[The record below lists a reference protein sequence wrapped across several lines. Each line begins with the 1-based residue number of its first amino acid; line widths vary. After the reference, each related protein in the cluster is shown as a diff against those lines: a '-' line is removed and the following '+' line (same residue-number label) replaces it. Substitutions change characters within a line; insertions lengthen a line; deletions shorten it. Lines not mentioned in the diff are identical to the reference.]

1 MRRETGEGRRE
12 RGEGEEKL
20 KLRHHELD
28 AWKTAVE
35 LVREVYDLTTGFP
48 AQERFGLTSQM
59 RRAAVS
65 IPSNIAEGAA
75 RGTTKEYVR
84 FLSVARGSI
93 AELETQL
100 RIAIQLGFT
109 DAGRAATLDA
119 SIERTFALL
128 SGLLRSLK
136 KGVSS

>member
-1 MRRETGEGRRE
+1 M
-12 RGEGEEKL
+12 
-20 KLRHHELD
+20 KLRHHDLD
-28 AWKTAVE
+28 AWKVAVE
-35 LVREVYDLTTGFP
+35 LVREVYDLTASFP
-48 AQERFGLTSQM
+48 ATERFGLTSQM

-65 IPSNIAEGAA
+65 VPSNIAEGAA

-109 DAGRAATLDA
+109 DSGRAATLDA

>member
-1 MRRETGEGRRE
+1 M
-12 RGEGEEKL
+12 

-28 AWKTAVE
+28 AWKVAVE

-109 DAGRAATLDA
+109 DSGRAATLNA

>member
-1 MRRETGEGRRE
+1 M
-12 RGEGEEKL
+12 
-20 KLRHHELD
+20 KLRHHELEV
-28 AWKTAVE
+28 WKKAVSLVQDVYRLTAH
-35 LVREVYDLTTGFP
+35 FP
-48 AQERFGLTSQM
+48 AEERFGLTSQM

-100 RIAIQLGFT
+100 RIAVQLGFA
-109 DAGRAATLDA
+109 DADQAGVLDT
-119 SIERTFALL
+119 SIERVFALL

-136 KGVSS
+136 KGISS

>member
-1 MRRETGEGRRE
+1 
-12 RGEGEEKL
+12 L

-109 DAGRAATLDA
+109 DSGRAATLNA

>member
-1 MRRETGEGRRE
+1 M
-12 RGEGEEKL
+12 

-28 AWKTAVE
+28 AWKVAVE
-35 LVREVYDLTTGFP
+35 LVREVYNLTAGFP

-109 DAGRAATLDA
+109 DSGRAATLNA

>member
-1 MRRETGEGRRE
+1 M
-12 RGEGEEKL
+12 KL
-20 KLRHHELD
+20 KHHELD
-28 AWKTAVE
+28 AWKVAVE

-109 DAGRAATLDA
+109 DSGRAATLNA

>member
-1 MRRETGEGRRE
+1 M
-12 RGEGEEKL
+12 
-20 KLRHHELD
+20 KLRHHELE
-28 AWKTAVE
+28 AWKVAVSLVQDVYRLTAH
-35 LVREVYDLTTGFP
+35 FP
-48 AQERFGLTSQM
+48 AEERFGLTSQM

-93 AELETQL
+93 AALETQL
-100 RIAIQLGFT
+100 RIAVRLGFA
-109 DAGRAATLDA
+109 DPDQAGLLDA
-119 SIERTFALL
+119 SIERAFALL

-136 KGVSS
+136 RGISS

>member
-1 MRRETGEGRRE
+1 M
-12 RGEGEEKL
+12 
-20 KLRHHELD
+20 KLRHHELE
-28 AWKTAVE
+28 AWKKAVSLVQDVYRLTAH
-35 LVREVYDLTTGFP
+35 FP
-48 AQERFGLTSQM
+48 AEERFGLTSQM

-100 RIAIQLGFT
+100 RIAVQLGFA
-109 DAGRAATLDA
+109 DADQAGVLDA
-119 SIERTFALL
+119 SIERVFALL

-136 KGVSS
+136 KGISS

>member
-1 MRRETGEGRRE
+1 M
-12 RGEGEEKL
+12 

-35 LVREVYDLTTGFP
+35 LVREVYRVTAEFP
-48 AQERFGLTSQM
+48 APERFGLTGQM

-75 RGTTKEYVR
+75 RGTTKEFVR
-84 FLSVARGSI
+84 FLSMARGSI

-100 RIAIQLGFT
+100 RIAVQLGFVG
-109 DAGRAATLDA
+109 AGKAAMLDA
-119 SIERTFALL
+119 SIERAFALL

-136 KGVSS
+136 KGITS